1 MNNIFELQIKNWVRV
16 DNQIKILNDKLK
28 ELRENKT
35 SLTANI
41 MSHISTNNLTN
52 SSIQISDGKLRF
64 ANSRIIHPLT
74 FKYLEKTLGEI
85 IKNDTQVKHIIKQ
98 IKEKREVSV
107 IPEIKRIYN
116 N

>member
-1 MNNIFELQIKNWVRV
+1 MDSKLEDQLKEWIIC
-16 DNQIKILNDKLK
+16 DNQLKLLNEKIHAIRDKK
-28 ELRENKT
+28 AK
-35 SLTANI
+35 LTASI
-41 MSHISTNNLTN
+41 LSTHKLSD
-52 SSIQISDGKLRF
+52 SSINISDGKLLF
-64 ANSRIIHPLT
+64 KNTKIIAPLT